1 MTIKCLLTASV
12 LLSICAVTAHP
23 QNKSPVLDVIEQS
36 IPKCE
41 SAWKLERSNRSD
53 DNPVPQAAMD
63 WTNGKDT
70 IGAYIS
76 VFPKSEGA
84 ANNLDP
90 ADGDGPSVKL
100 TGVGD
105 EAYLWPPHKRSKD
118 YYVVRFRKAGAL
130 VFVSSPAEGRAKW
143 GARCIAD
150 SIPPLSRYLQIVPQ
164 PESRGDICHVY
175 VVDGAKVRKAL
186 DEYRDTGNPEADNKA
201 LAAATTGFP
210 EFRTE
215 VGEEALTTKTYR
227 FPGSNLTITASVY
240 YTDESLASSEGV
252 DSMLLGIAVS
262 PSARKDAISAED
274 NAVSEITLNGR
285 DTVRAK
291 KYVKVNRR
299 LYLVGI
305 ECRSGGVNDLQ

>member
-1 MTIKCLLTASV
+1 MVKWVLMISV
-12 LLSICAVTAHP
+12 LLSMSAVTAHS
-23 QNKSPVLDVIEQS
+23 QNKSPILDVIERS
-36 IPKCE
+36 LTKCE
-41 SAWKLERSNRSD
+41 PAWKLERSDRSD
-53 DNPVPQAAMD
+53 DISVPQAWMD
-63 WTNGKDT
+63 WANGKDK
-70 IGAYIS
+70 IGAYVT
-76 VFPKSEGA
+76 VFPTGEGA
-84 ANNLDP
+84 ANNLEP
-90 ADGDGPSVKL
+90 TDGDGPSVKL
-100 TGVGD
+100 AGVGD
-105 EAYLWPPHKRSKD
+105 EAYLWAPSKTSKD
-118 YYVVRFRKAGAL
+118 YIVRFRKAGAL
-130 VFVSSPAEGRAKW
+130 VFLSSPAERVAKW
-143 GARCIAD
+143 GAGCIAE
-150 SIPPLSRYLQIVPQ
+150 SIPPLGRYSRLVPRPQ
-164 PESRGDICHVY
+164 SRGDMCHVY

-215 VGEEALTTKTYR
+215 IGEEALTTKTYR

-240 YTDESLASSEGV
+240 YTDESMASSEGV

-291 KYVKVNRR
+291 KYVKVNGR